1 MAELAL
7 TGGTL
12 FDGLDPEAEE
22 LARGSISPATWAA
35 YKKDCEHY
43 AAWCQRSGS
52 EPRAPESVAN
62 YIAGLDLRPSSIRR
76 RLAAIAFAHRVAGE
90 LSPCDSPKVRTVF
103 AGIRRSK
110 GVAPRKVD
118 AATVDVVRKMV
129 AAARED
135 PNEILGLRDV
145 ALLLVGFAGCF
156 RRSELVALE
165 VGDLGFPE
173 EGMEAVLRRS
183 KTDQEGEGI
192 TKRIPYGSSPAT
204 CPVRNLR
211 SWMKSA
217 AIEDGLV
224 FRSVSRHGKV
234 GQSLGSRSVAL
245 AVKRRASEAGL
256 DPDDFAGH
264 SLRSGLATSAV
275 AAGASVA
282 AVMRSGG
289 WRSERV
295 ALGYVRARDAWEEN
309 AAATVGL

>member
-1 MAELAL
+1 
-7 TGGTL
+7 
-12 FDGLDPEAEE
+12 
-22 LARGSISPATWAA
+22 
-35 YKKDCEHY
+35 
-43 AAWCQRSGS
+43 
-52 EPRAPESVAN
+52 
-62 YIAGLDLRPSSIRR
+62 
-76 RLAAIAFAHRVAGE
+76 
-90 LSPCDSPKVRTVF
+90 
-103 AGIRRSK
+103 
-110 GVAPRKVD
+110 
-118 AATVDVVRKMV
+118 VVRKMV

-204 CPVRNLR
+204 CPVRNP
-211 SWMKSA
+211 
-217 AIEDGLV
+217 
-224 FRSVSRHGKV
+224 RHGKV